1 MRSIAFRQM
10 PLVVHVDHPLAR
22 ELERMSAIIDSL
34 PETALVAVHADI
46 VAAGGDPDK
55 GREGMSADQVLR
67 AMVLKQMT
75 GSSYE
80 QLAFHVQDS
89 STFRGFC
96 RIGMGDSLS
105 KTTLQKNI
113 KCIRPETWELVN
125 RHLVAHA
132 RDAGIERGK
141 KTRTD
146 CTVVETNIH
155 EPTDSSLL
163 WDSVRVL
170 TRLMA
175 RAHEACSG
183 LSFVKHTRRARRRAV
198 GILNAKNAEDRARLY
213 RDLLAVTGW
222 VVGDARRIAD
232 ELRAVTGVRALVLV
246 MEIDHY
252 LPLVERV
259 VQQTTR
265 RVINGESVPAA
276 EKIVSIFESHTDIIV
291 KDRRD
296 TLYGHKVCL
305 TTGASGMVLDL
316 VVEDGNPADST
327 LASRMISRVKGIFGK
342 APRQAAFDGGFSS
355 KANVENIKAEGVED
369 VAFTK
374 HVGLKIEE
382 MVRSEWV
389 FKKLRNFR
397 AGIEAGVSWLKRV
410 FGLSRC
416 TWKGL
421 PAFKS
426 YAWASAIAFNLLV
439 LARHGA

>member
-1 MRSIAFRQM
+1 
-10 PLVVHVDHPLAR
+10 
-22 ELERMSAIIDSL
+22 
-34 PETALVAVHADI
+34 
-46 VAAGGDPDK
+46 
-55 GREGMSADQVLR
+55 
-67 AMVLKQMT
+67 MT
-75 GSSYE
+75 GSSYKE
-80 QLAFHVQDS
+80 LAFHLQDS
-89 STFRGFC
+89 LTFRGFC
-96 RIGMGDSLS
+96 RISMGDSLS
-105 KTTLQKNI
+105 KSTLQKNI
-113 KCIRPETWELVN
+113 KCITPETWELVN
-125 RHLVAHA
+125 RHLLGHA
-132 RDAGIERGK
+132 QGEGIERGK

-146 CTVVETNIH
+146 CTVVESNIH

-170 TRLMA
+170 TRLMMQA
-175 RAHEACSG
+175 QKVCSG

-198 GILNAKNAEDRARLY
+198 GILNAKRAEDRTRLY

-232 ELRAVTGVRALVLV
+232 ELRAVTGVRALVPV
-246 MEIDHY
+246 MEIEHY
-252 LPLVERV
+252 LPLVQRV
-259 VQQTTR
+259 VEQTTR
-265 RVINGESVPAA
+265 RVLDGESVPAA
-276 EKIVSIFESHTDIIV
+276 EKIVSIFEPHTDIIV
-291 KDRRD
+291 KDRIE

-316 VVEDGNPADST
+316 VVEGGNPADST
-327 LASRMISRVKGIFGK
+327 LASRMITRVKGIFGN

-355 KANVENIKAEGVED
+355 KANVEDIKAEGVND

-397 AGIEAGVSWLKRV
+397 AGIEAGISWLKRA

-426 YAWASAIAFNLLV
+426 YVWASAVAFNLLV
-439 LARHGA
+439 LARHRV

>member
-1 MRSIAFRQM
+1 MRTIVFRQM
-10 PLVVHVDHPLAR
+10 PLVVYVDHPLAR

-34 PETALVAVHADI
+34 PETAVVAVHADI

-67 AMVLKQMT
+67 TLVIKQMT
-75 GSSYE
+75 GSSYKE
-80 QLAFHVQDS
+80 LAFHLQDS
-89 STFRGFC
+89 LTFRGFC
-96 RIGMGDSLS
+96 RISMGDSLS
-105 KTTLQKNI
+105 KSTLQKNI
-113 KCIRPETWELVN
+113 KCITPETWELVN
-125 RHLVAHA
+125 RHLLGHA
-132 RDAGIERGK
+132 QGEGLERGK

-146 CTVVETNIH
+146 CTVVESNIH

-170 TRLMA
+170 TRLMMQA
-175 RAHEACSG
+175 QKVCSG

-198 GILNAKNAEDRARLY
+198 GILNAKRAEDRTRLY

-232 ELRAVTGVRALVLV
+232 ELRAVTGVRALVPV
-246 MEIDHY
+246 MEIEHY
-252 LPLVERV
+252 LPLVQRV
-259 VQQTTR
+259 VEQTTR
-265 RVINGESVPAA
+265 RVLDGESVPAA
-276 EKIVSIFESHTDIIV
+276 EKIVSIFEPHTDIIV
-291 KDRRD
+291 KDRRE

-316 VVEDGNPADST
+316 VVEGGNPADST
-327 LASRMISRVKGIFGK
+327 LASRMITRVKGIFGN

-355 KANVENIKAEGVED
+355 KANVEDIKAEGVND

-397 AGIEAGVSWLKRV
+397 AGIEAGISWLKRA

-426 YAWASAIAFNLLV
+426 YVWASAVAFNLLV
-439 LARHGA
+439 LARHRV